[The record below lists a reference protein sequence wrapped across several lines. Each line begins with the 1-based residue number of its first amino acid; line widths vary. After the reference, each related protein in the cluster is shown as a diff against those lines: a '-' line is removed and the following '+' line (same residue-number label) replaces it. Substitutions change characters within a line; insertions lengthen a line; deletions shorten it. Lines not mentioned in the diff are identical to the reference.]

1 MKGAK
6 RLTRRRF
13 MQMAAAAAAASPM
26 LSCSSSQ
33 SPWRF
38 FTVQEARTLQAI
50 CEQVI
55 PADKDPGAK
64 GAGVV
69 NYIDRQLM
77 GHFKRHQKTYREGLA
92 AVDETTRALFSRAFV
107 ELTPEQQVNTL
118 EKLEKDEVP
127 AGPWKG
133 RSAKRFFGLVVE
145 HAMQGFYG
153 DPRHGGNRNEVSWR
167 MLGVPYPPIRG
178 RLQYDLTKPENG
190 KPA

>member
-13 MQMAAAAAAASPM
+13 MQMAAVAAAASPM
-26 LSCSSSQ
+26 LSCSSSE
-33 SPWRF
+33 SPWLF
-38 FTVQEARTLQAI
+38 FTLQEGRTLEAI
-50 CEQVI
+50 CEQII

-64 GAGVV
+64 SAGVV
-69 NYIDRQLM
+69 NYIDQQIR

-92 AVDETTRALFSRAFV
+92 AVDQTSRDLLSKAFV
-107 ELTPEQQVNTL
+107 ELPPEQQLNFL

-127 AGPWKG
+127 AEVWKG

-153 DPRHGGNRNEVSWR
+153 DPRHGGNRSEVSWR

-178 RLQYDLTKPENG
+178 RLQYDLTKPEN
-190 KPA
+190 PA

>member
-1 MKGAK
+1 
-6 RLTRRRF
+6 

-38 FTVQEARTLQAI
+38 FTVQEARTLEAI
-50 CEQVI
+50 CEQIV

-64 GAGVV
+64 QAGVV
-69 NYIDRQLM
+69 NYIDRQVM
-77 GHFKRHQKTYREGLA
+77 GHFKRHQKAYREGLA
-92 AVDETTRALFSRAFV
+92 AVDQTSRTLFSRVYV
-107 ELTPEQQVNTL
+107 ELPPEQQLDIL
-118 EKLEKDEVP
+118 EKMEKNEVP

-133 RSAKRFFGLVVE
+133 NSAKGFLALVAE

-178 RLQYDLTKPENG
+178 RLQYDLTKPVDA